1 VSANGGRFSAYL
13 PAERDL
19 LTQRAKEESTSEN
32 WLVRL
37 GVRVVLGLPVPERE
51 RRRLLESLEREETAA

>member
-13 PAERDL
+13 PAEREL
-19 LTQRAKEESTSEN
+19 LAQRAKEEGSSEN

-37 GVRVVLGLPVPERE
+37 GVRVVLGLPIPERD
-51 RRRLLESLEREETAA
+51 RRRLRESLEQDES